1 MRCRTGWS
9 ESSQV
14 KSGRDEAMR
23 CEVTQC
29 GGVCLRSEQPRTRE
43 VQEAQEVRYLQLVRS
58 LAGQPCERPRRN
70 AAHMV
75 ALLEGVSTACAGCL
89 GT

>member
-1 MRCRTGWS
+1 MRCGTGWS
-9 ESSQV
+9 ESSRV

-29 GGVCLRSEQPRTRE
+29 GVVLSKERATQDHPGQRE

-58 LAGQPCERPRRN
+58 LAASHVSGPDATPR
-70 AAHMV
+70 
-75 ALLEGVSTACAGCL
+75 T
-89 GT
+89 